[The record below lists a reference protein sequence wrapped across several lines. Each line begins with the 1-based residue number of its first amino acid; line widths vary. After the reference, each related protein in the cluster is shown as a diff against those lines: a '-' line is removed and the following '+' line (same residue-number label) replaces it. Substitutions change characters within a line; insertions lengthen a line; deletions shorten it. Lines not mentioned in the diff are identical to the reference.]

1 MRPKNTATG
10 LNKEL
15 EVKRWLRRHGW
26 EVPPH
31 GTVGAEDIIA
41 KDGSKIWYIQVKY
54 TRKYSATVDS
64 VLSAYSSEFRRLKAK
79 ATKHNAVP
87 VYAVVIQDYVWFVS
101 IKSFKH
107 LAKGPL

>member
-10 LNKEL
+10 MNKEL
-15 EVKRWLRRHGW
+15 AVKRWLKRHGW

-31 GTVGAEDIIA
+31 GTIGAEDIIA

-64 VLSAYSSEFRRLKAK
+64 VLKDHSSEFGRLKAK
-79 ATKHNAVP
+79 ATNHKAVP
-87 VYAVVIQDYVWFVS
+87 VYAVVIQNYVWFVS
-101 IKSFKH
+101 IRSFIC